1 MAGRVWRAKR
11 CFDASA
17 GTEGQNSHK
26 GSKICYVFFFSFSL
40 SLFLSPSLLFSLSP
54 FARRI
59 IYSILVPSTATTF
72 DERCEKTSLELIK
85 RPFDPVAYFELI

>member
-1 MAGRVWRAKR
+1 MVGRVWIQRAKR

-17 GTEGQNSHK
+17 GGEGQNSHK
-26 GSKICYVFFFSFSL
+26 GSKIRALCSF
-40 SLFLSPSLLFSLSP
+40 SLFLS
-54 FARRI
+54 ARRI

-72 DERCEKTSLELIK
+72 DERCGETSLELIK